1 MIVNQSQDC
10 GIKMVV
16 YEIPSTVVS
25 KITYTTVNATL
36 SIDSGIYTNPSLR
49 QTKFSAMIGYLFC
62 LFALVIL

>member
-1 MIVNQSQDC
+1 
-10 GIKMVV
+10 MVV

-36 SIDSGIYTNPSLR
+36 TIDSGIYTNPSLR